1 MRVWGKDWLN
11 SKSGELALLFSFPC
25 FHSSQGKSSRQMA
38 LTTWEPAQSYLDP
51 KPAFLVLKGK
61 RRAQ

>member
-11 SKSGELALLFSFPC
+11 SKSGESALLFSFPC

-38 LTTWEPAQSYLDP
+38 LTTLEPAQS
-51 KPAFLVLKGK
+51 
-61 RRAQ
+61 